1 VLSSHPTAANATLP
15 GHNQR
20 GWGKKALAAFA
31 KKDSEKSSE
40 KRGA

>member
-1 VLSSHPTAANATLP
+1 MQRLPTQPCLIITNAAGA
-15 GHNQR
+15 
-20 GWGKKALAAFA
+20 KKALAAFA